1 MLGSAHP
8 ALRAVPLSRAITLS
22 FAVAGGSWLAPYDAD
37 AQVNVEGLR
46 KSFTT
51 QGVHGKL
58 GGSITTYNGNTQG
71 TELGGSALLGYREGP
86 QLVYV
91 STNANYA
98 SFGGD
103 VSVANAFLH
112 FRYNHTL
119 TPLLT
124 GEAFAQGESDRF
136 RRLRLRTL
144 AGMGLRFTVV
154 ESDDLVL
161 FYGVSY
167 MYEHTS
173 LGESLADT
181 PVRPA
186 DVHRMNN
193 YAALAFVLDPG
204 RAVVANTLYVQ
215 PRFDDFGDVRLL
227 DVLALD
233 VTVIGVLTASLQAT
247 LRYESPVPEPLKRA
261 DLMVKNMLGV
271 SF

>member
-1 MLGSAHP
+1 MLGRACP
-8 ALRAVPLSRAITLS
+8 ALRAVTLSRTITLS
-22 FAVAGGSWLAPYDAD
+22 FAVAGGSLLAPPEAR

-46 KSFTT
+46 KAFTT
-51 QGVHGKL
+51 PGVHGKL

-71 TELGGSALLGYREGP
+71 TELGGSALLGYRAGP

-98 SFGGD
+98 SFSGD

-119 TPLLT
+119 TPLMT
-124 GEAFAQGESDRF
+124 AEAFAQGESDRF

-144 AGMGLRFTVV
+144 AGVGLRFTVV
-154 ESDDLVL
+154 ESDTLVL

-167 MYEHTS
+167 MYEHAT
-173 LGESLADT
+173 LGESLDDAA
-181 PVRPA
+181 VRPA

-193 YAALAFVLDPG
+193 YAALAFILDPG
-204 RAVVANTLYVQ
+204 RAVLANTLYVQ

-227 DVLALD
+227 DVLGLD
-233 VTVIGVLTASLQAT
+233 VTVTGMLTASLQAT

-271 SF
+271 TF